1 MKQPRQ
7 YSNNL
12 INYEKNYFIP
22 VSNNFFNNIILIV
35 KSDNLNDAGLYL
47 GVHYY
52 DSTLSKPTGTK
63 WIVTGME
70 PMKETLKIG
79 FKFTF

>member
-1 MKQPRQ
+1 VKQPRQ
-7 YSNNL
+7 DSNNL

-22 VSNNFFNNIILIV
+22 VSNNFFNNIILIA
-35 KSDNLNDAGLYL
+35 KSDIHNAAGLYS

-52 DSTLSKPTGTK
+52 DSTLSKSTGTK

-70 PMKETLKIG
+70 PMKETLEIS
-79 FKFTF
+79 FKSAF